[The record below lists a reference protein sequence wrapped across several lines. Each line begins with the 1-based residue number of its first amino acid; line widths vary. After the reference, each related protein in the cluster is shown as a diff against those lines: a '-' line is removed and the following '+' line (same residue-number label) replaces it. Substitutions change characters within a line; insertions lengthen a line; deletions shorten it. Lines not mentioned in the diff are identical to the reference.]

1 MFFKYSL
8 CRSPVE
14 VGPWILS
21 IQERKIV
28 SRKKDSIQKGIDKI
42 MRKYIN
48 QGEADQKSGRA
59 VIGT

>member
-1 MFFKYSL
+1 MFFKYLL
-8 CRSPVE
+8 CRFPVE
-14 VGPWILS
+14 VGPWILP

-42 MRKYIN
+42 LRKYIN